1 MSVIGKKLNPIEA
14 SGGHGDEN
22 TTTTTAAGATTPPS
36 TAIIHSQSTKI
47 TPDDVLRLTQITDDY
62 LCSSGWIDTLLN
74 RFSFCFVC
82 FWGHTVLCVCDSFSS
97 SFSFLVQ

>member
-22 TTTTTAAGATTPPS
+22 TTTTTAAGTTTTPPS

-74 RFSFCFVC
+74 RCFV
-82 FWGHTVLCVCDSFSS
+82 FRVRPFFVCVCVTLSRLH
-97 SFSFLVQ
+97 FLVQ